1 MNKNV
6 PRIHLE
12 EEVSRG
18 WEHRDGI
25 LASFMG
31 IGKGL
36 GYVHTH
42 SHSIPLAPGWDCE
55 FESHLPLAGG
65 WWNAA
70 GRPSAEPGQ
79 DSFVDASGSIQRLP
93 LPP

>member
-36 GYVHTH
+36 EYVHTH
-42 SHSIPLAPGWDCE
+42 SHSIPLAPG
-55 FESHLPLAGG
+55 
-65 WWNAA
+65 
-70 GRPSAEPGQ
+70 
-79 DSFVDASGSIQRLP
+79 
-93 LPP
+93 